1 MASHGLG
8 NLKIVLSKLN
18 WERHSMHMKNMPL
31 AQKAFLAMTALSCMA
46 CVTFAAD
53 GKIKTSDSTFAPAVT
68 TDSTLVLGVN
78 FSRQQLFKIADDIV
92 SRMLK
97 MPEADKRSIDEV
109 RRKID
114 AFKRDP
120 LEEAPKDVCDALEEC
135 GLRNVYPRWAV
146 LSLEGPLQIVDDS
159 LTLDQMALAIS
170 ADMDLGKTISVIQK
184 KMAEMGGDSASF
196 QEISVGNEKAWQI
209 VPKDSDVAMKMRSA
223 NVNPHLASLDGK
235 LLLLAMSRNILEKQI
250 RLYRKGEGKRDSDAS
265 HGFSAADGEL
275 LRFHVSG
282 IGSMIKGRVSFPAM
296 RNTKQGGLAEVAS
309 IIEEIVTG
317 LQTLSVD
324 INVLQG
330 GTVGLNM
337 CLEAATEDDAE
348 LIRTLV
354 GAVLVIAKT
363 FVSRSPEM
371 PKEAVDALKSLHI
384 GGLDNKIE
392 LRCADVMLILGKSLF
407 PAVLSARRSANTPT
421 MSMKGRN
428 LFLAITQANIEREA
442 AGLAAIWPR
451 TSASDDEDKNDIA
464 GKTYLKSTDYFKDLF
479 DMPNHGKAEWTPYVN
494 CDMDVVGKDF
504 DLWCVAANITDKTP
518 DCIPV
523 LISAN
528 FNPELLTLKWDG
540 SLNRKTLLPI
550 GPAHGAVKSPLGDKA
565 ITVVRKDGSAQIINA
580 NDLTYETLYKGQP
593 FDLTNAETPVIY
605 LTPKGIATPATRR

>member
-1 MASHGLG
+1 MRITHPQAPFQGVAPENVFFVANDQQIQLG
-8 NLKIVLSKLN
+8 
-18 WERHSMHMKNMPL
+18 
-31 AQKAFLAMTALSCMA
+31 T
-46 CVTFAAD
+46 
-53 GKIKTSDSTFAPAVT
+53 G
-68 TDSTLVLGVN
+68 
-78 FSRQQLFKIADDIV
+78 
-92 SRMLK
+92 
-97 MPEADKRSIDEV
+97 
-109 RRKID
+109 
-114 AFKRDP
+114 
-120 LEEAPKDVCDALEEC
+120 
-135 GLRNVYPRWAV
+135 Y
-146 LSLEGPLQIVDDS
+146 
-159 LTLDQMALAIS
+159 
-170 ADMDLGKTISVIQK
+170 VIQFFQG
-184 KMAEMGGDSASF
+184 EMYP
-196 QEISVGNEKAWQI
+196 ER
-209 VPKDSDVAMKMRSA
+209 PC
-223 NVNPHLASLDGK
+223 HLFIQLDCQPTARPLMFGA
-235 LLLLAMSRNILEKQI
+235 LLARAEQLRARTPNLPA
-250 RLYRKGEGKRDSDAS
+250 RLYAQVLPE
-265 HGFSAADGEL
+265 DGEL

>member
-1 MASHGLG
+1 
-8 NLKIVLSKLN
+8 
-18 WERHSMHMKNMPL
+18 MKNMPL

-235 LLLLAMSRNILEKQI
+235 LLLLAMSRNILES
-250 RLYRKGEGKRDSDAS
+250 RFACTARGKAKEIAMHRTAFRRQT
-265 HGFSAADGEL
+265 GNCCAFTYPVSAA
-275 LRFHVSG
+275 
-282 IGSMIKGRVSFPAM
+282 
-296 RNTKQGGLAEVAS
+296 
-309 IIEEIVTG
+309 
-317 LQTLSVD
+317 
-324 INVLQG
+324 
-330 GTVGLNM
+330 
-337 CLEAATEDDAE
+337 
-348 LIRTLV
+348 
-354 GAVLVIAKT
+354 
-363 FVSRSPEM
+363 
-371 PKEAVDALKSLHI
+371 
-384 GGLDNKIE
+384 
-392 LRCADVMLILGKSLF
+392 
-407 PAVLSARRSANTPT
+407 
-421 MSMKGRN
+421 
-428 LFLAITQANIEREA
+428 
-442 AGLAAIWPR
+442 
-451 TSASDDEDKNDIA
+451 
-464 GKTYLKSTDYFKDLF
+464 
-479 DMPNHGKAEWTPYVN
+479 
-494 CDMDVVGKDF
+494 
-504 DLWCVAANITDKTP
+504 
-518 DCIPV
+518 
-523 LISAN
+523 
-528 FNPELLTLKWDG
+528 
-540 SLNRKTLLPI
+540 
-550 GPAHGAVKSPLGDKA
+550 
-565 ITVVRKDGSAQIINA
+565 
-580 NDLTYETLYKGQP
+580 
-593 FDLTNAETPVIY
+593 
-605 LTPKGIATPATRR
+605 